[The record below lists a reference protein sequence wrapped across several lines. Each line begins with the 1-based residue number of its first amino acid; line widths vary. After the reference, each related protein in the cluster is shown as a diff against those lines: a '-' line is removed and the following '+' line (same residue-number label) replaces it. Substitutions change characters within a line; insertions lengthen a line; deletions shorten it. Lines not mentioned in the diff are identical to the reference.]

1 MGIILVTIKVE
12 IDALAQATQEIAH
25 LVAAHVAQVA
35 LCPHHPFRVP
45 FGEDIGSLQNCP
57 WLDQALIFLMA

>member
-12 IDALAQATQEIAH
+12 IDAPAQATQETAH
-25 LVAAHVAQVA
+25 RVAARVAQVVP
-35 LCPHHPFRVP
+35 CPHPPFRVP
-45 FGEDIGSLQNCP
+45 FGEDIGSLLSFP